1 MKIDDLPKIVQDL
14 PTPEGITLAAEY
26 KYNPVHELEGDVDAL
41 KLVDLESEGLSE
53 YKSLF
58 QPQQIRINEK
68 LSKNSSKSSIVSLT
82 ATLEALFKAIDKDRS
97 GTISINEAARIVL
110 KINSRLGRSY
120 GEDDVINFMKAL
132 DINGDNKITF
142 DEFRNAMILLSE

>member
-1 MKIDDLPKIVQDL
+1 MVLLKIHKPNLI
-14 PTPEGITLAAEY
+14 
-26 KYNPVHELEGDVDAL
+26 HELEGDIEAL
-41 KLVDLESEGLSE
+41 RLVDLVTILRYRIDLQFIKFSFLKQDSEGLSE

-58 QPQQIRINEK
+58 LKTKKVKATKTPSETS
-68 LSKNSSKSSIVSLT
+68 LSIS
-82 ATLEALFKAIDKDRS
+82 ATIDALFKAIDNDKS

-120 GEDDVINFMKAL
+120 GEDDVINFMSAL
-132 DINGDNKITF
+132 DINGDNKITL